1 MQLTRVFEFI
11 KSSLSSVDGL
21 KLVTWWNGQQGES
34 ILHTTPSVFVEFA
47 KPLNTVQ
54 MAGTQSAM
62 TDIEIT
68 ILLVNKSFTNNAGE
82 VNTTNIAQHEAQAIA
97 IYKALQG
104 ASWDWDKQSLNSM
117 QRSELDMNMNT
128 PGMIT
133 TKQVFEAEL
142 AWSEE

>member
-1 MQLTRVFEFI
+1 MELTKVFEFV
-11 KSSLSSVDGL
+11 KSMLSSVVGL

-34 ILHTTPSVFVEFA
+34 ILHTTPSVFIEFS

-62 TDIEIT
+62 SDIEIT
-68 ILLVNKSFTNNAGE
+68 VLLVNKSFTNNAGE
-82 VNTTNIAQHEAQAIA
+82 VNTINIAQHEALGIA

-104 ASWDWDKQSLNSM
+104 ASWEWETQSINSM
-117 QRSELDMNMNT
+117 QRRELDMNMNT
-128 PGMIT
+128 PGMII

-142 AWSEE
+142 VWSE